1 MGKRIAGMNQ
11 IPQGWLSYG
20 FLYDTVAS
28 DTKRKWKRFIM
39 RFSSPF
45 SQASVVCPCLPSTPH
60 IHTHTHTRKHT
71 CTGTYNQ
78 RPTHTTH
85 THTHK
90 SGDIA
95 EAAANIQK
103 LHYISDFNIHKLL
116 ASKESCKLMQ
126 SLYID
131 IRF

>member
-1 MGKRIAGMNQ
+1 MSA
-11 IPQGWLSYG
+11 PVY
-20 FLYDTVAS
+20 
-28 DTKRKWKRFIM
+28 
-39 RFSSPF
+39 P
-45 SQASVVCPCLPSTPH
+45 PH
-60 IHTHTHTRKHT
+60 HTYTRAHTHVNTHAQALITSAPHT
-71 CTGTYNQ
+71 
-78 RPTHTTH
+78 PH